1 MRFSLTTASLS
12 IALLA
17 SSSASASDPPVRP
30 EQRESDQLPPSSVR
44 LPLVL
49 GGLAF
54 TTGWWGAGAGSA
66 FLAGD
71 DPAWNELKKPIIGPF
86 RAIGAQS
93 CDDCG
98 FLHYFSYPW
107 FAFLG
112 LAQVGGLGVAL
123 EGLIVPTRSGGSPNP
138 VRQSP
143 VRPETMPSEEPGVP
157 SRPETPTSPS
167 KPMFFIPA
175 PVPMGKGG
183 VGLSIGGMF

>member
-1 MRFSLTTASLS
+1 MRRLPILSSLVV
-12 IALLA
+12 ALVA
-17 SSSASASDPPVRP
+17 PSAAEAADPPVRA
-30 EQRESDQLPPSSVR
+30 EHHESDQLPPSSVR

-49 GGLAF
+49 GGLGF
-54 TTGWWGAGAGSA
+54 TAGWWGAGAGSA

-71 DPAWNELKKPIIGPF
+71 DPAWNELKTPVIGPF
-86 RAIGAQS
+86 RAIRAQS

-123 EGLIVPTRSGGSPNP
+123 EGLIVPTRAGGVNP

-143 VRPETMPSEEPGVP
+143 VRTDAPPADAPAAP
-157 SRPETPTSPS
+157 ARPDSPS
-167 KPMFFIPA
+167 APAKPMFFLPA
-175 PVPMGKGG
+175 PVPMGKSGFGLAVGG
-183 VGLSIGGMF
+183 LF